1 MELGKEVYE
10 VDDEIIEIF
19 LKYPPWPETYGE
31 LEILWNAAVVLAT
44 GSQNYY

>member
-19 LKYPPWPETYGE
+19 LKYPWPGNIRE
-31 LEILWNAAVVLAT
+31 LEKYYGT
-44 GSQNYY
+44 GCCFSNGVTNYY